1 MTAKGEREARLR
13 SRAHAACAVL
23 IVFSAAFVWGGGQA
37 DAQELIRRQNFF
49 ERLFGGPPP
58 REALPS
64 SPGRAVMPRQQRSTR
79 APTPQRGAPRRA
91 PSVAAPAPAPS
102 APVIEKL
109 DNALGVLV
117 VGDFLAAGLAEGLNA
132 AYAES
137 PGVRIVDRTNG
148 SSGFVRDDF
157 YDWKAEIGPILEE
170 VDPAVAVVMIGSNDR
185 QSLLVD
191 GQPERPR
198 TEAWQREY
206 VRRVTDFAET
216 VQAAGVPIIW
226 VGLPPFRSQAMS
238 SDMLAFND
246 IYKQATEEVGGTFVD
261 IWDGFADENG
271 AFTFTGPDMNG
282 QPVRLRGS
290 DGINLTR
297 PAKRK
302 VAFYVEQP
310 LNKLLGSAASPGIGR
325 EELANLP
332 PPGMLSGEPGDLSRT
347 APISLAAPQLDG
359 GDALLGATPISPAGD
374 RPALS
379 APSGRADDFRLR

>member
-1 MTAKGEREARLR
+1 MAAAKGEREARRR
-13 SRAHAACAVL
+13 SRARAVCIL
-23 IVFSAAFVWGGGQA
+23 LVALSAVFAWRGGQA
-37 DAQELIRRQNFF
+37 EAQELIRRQTFF

-58 REALPS
+58 REALPPP
-64 SPGRAVMPRQQRSTR
+64 PGGAVSPRQQPSMR
-79 APTPQRGAPRRA
+79 APAQRGVPRRA
-91 PSVAAPAPAPS
+91 PAVAAPAPEPA

-109 DNALGVLV
+109 DNAVRVLV
-117 VGDFLAAGLAEGLNA
+117 VGDFLAAGLAEGLNE

-137 PGVRIVDRTNG
+137 PGVTIVDRTNG

-157 YDWKAEIGPILEE
+157 YDWNAEIGPILEGVE
-170 VDPAVAVVMIGSNDR
+170 PAVAIVMIGSNDR

-191 GQPERPR
+191 GRSERPR

-206 VRRVTDFAET
+206 VRRVTAFAET
-216 VQAAGVPIIW
+216 IQDAGIPIIW
-226 VGLPPFRSQAMS
+226 VGLPPFRSQSMS

-246 IYKQATEEVGGTFVD
+246 MYKQAAEEVDGTFVD

-271 AFTFTGPDMNG
+271 AFTFTGPDVNG

-332 PPGMLSGEPGDLSRT
+332 PPGMLAGKPGDLSRT

-359 GDALLGATPISPAGD
+359 GDALMGATPLSPVD
-374 RPALS
+374 RSVPS
-379 APSGRADDFRLR
+379 AQPGRADDFRLP